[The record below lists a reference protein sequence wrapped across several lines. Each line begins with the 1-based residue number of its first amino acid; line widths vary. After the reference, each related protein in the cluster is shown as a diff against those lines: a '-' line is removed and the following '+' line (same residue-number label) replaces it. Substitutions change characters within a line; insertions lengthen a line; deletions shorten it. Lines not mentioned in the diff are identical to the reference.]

1 MKTVCVYLGA
11 QFGNDN
17 EYSDAAI
24 LLGKKIAADGFTLVY
39 GGSSLGMMG
48 LLANTVKE
56 YGGRVVGIIT
66 NHLIEQEKPLKI
78 LDELHIV
85 DSMQQRKAI
94 MQKISDMF
102 VVMPGGLGTLEE
114 AIETWNAIK
123 IGELIKPIGFLNIKG
138 YFDGLFSFVNS
149 CEHAGFLSSNVTNI
163 PISRANIQ
171 LLWNEMLDHYKAANS
186 ASVSEV

>member
-24 LLGKKIAADGFTLVY
+24 LLGKKIAAEGFTLVY

-56 YGGRVVGIIT
+56 HAGRVVGIIT
-66 NHLIEQEKPLKI
+66 HHLIAQEKPLKI

-85 DSMQQRKAI
+85 DSMQQRKAM

-114 AIETWNAIK
+114 ARSEERRVGK
-123 IGELIKPIGFLNIKG
+123 E
-138 YFDGLFSFVNS
+138 
-149 CEHAGFLSSNVTNI
+149 CR
-163 PISRANIQ
+163 SR
-171 LLWNEMLDHYKAANS
+171 WSPYH
-186 ASVSEV
+186 

>member
-39 GGSSLGMMG
+39 GGSSLGIMG
-48 LLANTVKE
+48 LLAKTVKE
-56 YGGRVVGIIT
+56 YGGKVVGIIT

-78 LDELHIV
+78 LDELHVV
-85 DSMQQRKAI
+85 DSMQQRKAM

-123 IGELIKPIGFLNIKG
+123 IGELTKPIGILNIKG
-138 YFDGLFSFVNS
+138 YFDELFSFVKS
-149 CEHAGFLSSNVTNI
+149 CEQAGFLTARASNI
-163 PISRANIQ
+163 PISRSNIP
-171 LLWNEMLDHYKAANS
+171 LLWNEMLEQYKAGH
-186 ASVSEV
+186 SVSNSDV

>member
-56 YGGRVVGIIT
+56 YGGRVEGIIT
-66 NHLIEQEKPLKI
+66 HHLIEQEKPLKI

-85 DSMQQRKAI
+85 DSMQQRKAM
-94 MQKISDMF
+94 MQEISDMF

-123 IGELIKPIGFLNIKG
+123 IGELSNPLGFLNIKG

-149 CEHAGFLSSNVTNI
+149 CEKAGFLSNKVSNI
-163 PISRANIQ
+163 PISRSNIQ
-171 LLWNEMLDHYKAANS
+171 LLWNEMLDKYNAVNS
-186 ASVSEV
+186 VLVSEI